1 MHFNL
6 LNAAIIIVSIGFVFT
21 LNIKKT
27 IISGIIGTLIYFFDE
42 ISTLFVST
50 RALELRM
57 FVLVL
62 YLGIQISLLYF
73 YFNPNNEEINNIK
86 KIVSNMADRFTTTGI
101 KEVSERSKSD
111 NDLIIKTV
119 KNMISNGEIKA
130 DFFRRSKTIAFYK

>member
-6 LNAAIIIVSIGFVFT
+6 LSAAIIIVSIGFVFT
-21 LNIKKT
+21 LYIKKT
-27 IISGIIGTLIYFFDE
+27 IISGIIGTLIYFFNE

-50 RALELRM
+50 RALGLRI
-57 FVLVL
+57 FVLVF

-86 KIVSNMADRFTTTGI
+86 KIVIDMSNKFTITTI

-111 NDLIIKTV
+111 NDIIKKTV
-119 KNMISNGEIKA
+119 NNMISNGEINA
-130 DFFRRSKTIAFYK
+130 DFFRRSKTVAFYK